1 MECYIKMLRKKIFFL
16 HYFKPFQVQ
25 QVLKVLENPYSVS
38 LESPVW
44 SDQADVNSIKRLEVM
59 ENKQRKAAT
68 DTHRIPYNSKPP
80 AWTRMICV
88 T

>member
-1 MECYIKMLRKKIFFL
+1 MVL

-25 QVLKVLENPYSVS
+25 RVLKILENPYSGS
-38 LESPVW
+38 PDLESPLW
-44 SDQADVNSIKRLEVM
+44 SDQADVNSIKRQEVM
-59 ENKQRKAAT
+59 ENKQGKAAS

-80 AWTRMICV
+80 AWARMICV